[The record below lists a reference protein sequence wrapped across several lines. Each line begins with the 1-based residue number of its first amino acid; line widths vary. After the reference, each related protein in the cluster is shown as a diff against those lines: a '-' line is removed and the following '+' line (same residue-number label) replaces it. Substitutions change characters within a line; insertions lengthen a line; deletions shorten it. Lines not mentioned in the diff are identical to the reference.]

1 MLDGCSITKP
11 SFPRRNGAISK
22 NLSTTIIFSSTPSS
36 MSAFKSEGYYL
47 QSQNLLHRVAPVMS
61 YKGTYYTNV
70 ESMDR
75 ESQKSK
81 VSPEKCRFYFATNM
95 LWFRD
100 TEHFFTLKLC

>member
-1 MLDGCSITKP
+1 
-11 SFPRRNGAISK
+11 
-22 NLSTTIIFSSTPSS
+22 

-47 QSQNLLHRVAPVMS
+47 QSQNLLHRAAPVMS
-61 YKGTYYTNV
+61 YKGIYYTNV

-75 ESQKSK
+75 EPQKSK

-100 TEHFFTLKLC
+100 TEHFFTVKLC